1 VTIDARAHGMARGA
15 LVWVLLL
22 PFRALWGTVKT
33 VLALLGEEVRRWFA
47 LVLWGL
53 MLWPVAQ
60 ASARWY
66 RPLLPWVLLAVL
78 VWLWA
83 CVRAVRW
90 TLHNRLAAV
99 RAREFYKRLDQR
111 TGELGD
117 KLGEAV
123 RSARD
128 GGGKWA
134 LHRSTQPHPR
144 SAPEAA
150 ATLDEVQESSVE
162 FEPVF
167 PLPWRRRR

>member
-1 VTIDARAHGMARGA
+1 VIWAHARLKG
-15 LVWVLLL
+15 LLWYVLLL

-33 VLALLGEEVRRWFA
+33 VLALLGEEFRRWFG

-66 RPLLPWVLLAVL
+66 RPLLPYVVLAVL

-83 CVRAVRW
+83 CARAVHW
-90 TLHNRLAAV
+90 TMNNRLQAV
-99 RAREFYKRLDQR
+99 RAREFYKRLDKR

-117 KLGEAV
+117 KIGEAV
-123 RSARD
+123 RSARAGE
-128 GGGKWA
+128 GGGA
-134 LHRSTQPHPR
+134 RGFLRHSTRPHPR
-144 SAPEAA
+144 SAPEAT
-150 ATLDEVQESSVE
+150 ATLDEVQASAVE